1 MGVRVQAGLP
11 AIDFLKDEGVDIV
24 RQPKEVTP
32 LRIAVLNLMPV
43 KITTETDLIR
53 LLSSSTLP
61 VEIALIEPSSHI
73 SKTTPAEHLARFYT
87 KFKELGED
95 QFDGMIITGAP
106 LERVDFEDVDYW
118 EELKRVMDGAKKH
131 VRSTLYICWA
141 AFAGLYYRYGISKN
155 LYDSKISG
163 IFAHR
168 ADMPESK
175 LLSGFDDEFYVPH
188 SRFIGFDRSEVESCG
203 ELEIISSS
211 DDAGIYIIGEKN
223 GNDFYITGHSEYS
236 PLTLDTEYHRD
247 LDKGMNPQIPKNYYK
262 DDNPALPPVVKWR
275 AHSRL
280 LFNNWLNYY
289 VAPQPVCGIEPV

>member
-11 AIDFLKDEGVDIV
+11 AIGFLNSEGIDVIK
-24 RQPKEVTP
+24 QPEAVKP
-32 LRIAVLNLMPV
+32 LRIAVLNLMPI

-61 VEIALIEPSSHI
+61 VEITLIEPSSHV
-73 SKTTPAEHLARFYT
+73 SKTTPAEHLAKFYT
-87 KFKELGED
+87 KFTDLGED
-95 QFDGMIITGAP
+95 QFDGLIITGAP

-118 EELKRVMDGAKKH
+118 EELKRVMDGAKKY

-141 AFAGLYYRYGISKN
+141 AFAGLYYRYGISKK
-155 LYDSKISG
+155 LYGTKISG
-163 IFAHR
+163 VFAHN
-168 ADMPESK
+168 ADMPEVK

-188 SRFIGFDRSEVESCG
+188 SRFIGFDRDEVESCG
-203 ELEIISSS
+203 ELDIIASSR
-211 DDAGIYIIGEKN
+211 DAGIYIIGEK
-223 GNDFYITGHSEYS
+223 GGKDFYITGHSEYS

-247 LDKGMNPQIPKNYYK
+247 LGKGMNPQIPKNYYM
-262 DDNPALPPVVKWR
+262 DDNPDLPPVVKWR

-289 VAPQPVCGIEPV
+289 VAPAPVCGIEQV

>member
-1 MGVRVQAGLP
+1 MRGHAGHP
-11 AIDFLKDEGVDIV
+11 SIDFLKDEGVDIV
-24 RQPKEVTP
+24 RQPKEVKP
-32 LRIAVLNLMPV
+32 LRIAVLNLMPI

-61 VEIALIEPSSHI
+61 VEITLIEPSSHV
-73 SKTTPAEHLARFYT
+73 SKTTPAEHLAKFYM

-95 QFDGMIITGAP
+95 QFDGLIITGAP
-106 LERVDFEDVDYW
+106 LERVDFENVDYW
-118 EELKRVMDGAKKH
+118 EELKRVMDDAKKY

-163 IFAHR
+163 VFAHN

-188 SRFIGFDRSEVESCG
+188 SRFIGFDRKEVESCG

-247 LDKGMNPQIPKNYYK
+247 LGKGMNPQIPKNYYK
-262 DDNPALPPVVKWR
+262 NDNPDLAPVVKWR

>member
-1 MGVRVQAGLP
+1 MGVRVKAGLP
-11 AIDFLKDEGVDIV
+11 AIDYLKSEGVEVI
-24 RQPKEVTP
+24 RQPQDIKP
-32 LRIAVLNLMPV
+32 LRIALLNLMPI

-53 LLSSSTLP
+53 LLSSSALP
-61 VEIALIEPSSHI
+61 VEITLIEPSSHV
-73 SKTTPAEHLARFYT
+73 SKTTSAEHLAKFYT
-87 KFKELGED
+87 KFTNLAEN
-95 QFDGMIITGAP
+95 QFDGLIITGAP

-118 EELKRVMDGAKKH
+118 DELKRVMDGARKY

-141 AFAGLYYRYGISKN
+141 AFAGLYYRYGISKI
-155 LYDSKISG
+155 LYETKISG
-163 IFAHR
+163 IFSHC
-168 ADMPESK
+168 ADMPEAK

-188 SRFIGFDRSEVESCG
+188 SRFIGFDRDEVESCG
-203 ELEIISSS
+203 ELEVIASSN
-211 DDAGIYIIGEKN
+211 DAGIYIIGERN

-247 LDKGMNPQIPKNYYK
+247 LGKGMNPQIPKNYYK
-262 DDNPALPPVVKWR
+262 DDNPDSAPVVKWR